1 MAREFENVLEDILK
15 FIKSKPEGYKLE
27 KKVTRRIITPVLDRL
42 DWPTHDEDIVKYE
55 EYTRDGKRVDV
66 SLRHNHNPEVFIEVK
81 KLGLGGT
88 PEAKIQA
95 LNYALAGGIPLV
107 VLTDGQKW
115 NFFYLP
121 PDYLLSE
128 GSDCDERCFLELD
141 LLEKSPQESCA
152 ILRKYLARD
161 EVVEGWVVDAAEG
174 FFRKKDREKEL
185 RKKARRE
192 IPDAWTRRI
201 KRKKSDSLL
210 EQLIEQLANDVYDE
224 VRVRPDDDDVVAFL
238 QSLESKNDGENTR
251 QPRPKSERRQTPTLS
266 SVSPG
271 RKAAPTKAA
280 KNYPGI
286 LVRGSGDK
294 KIQPGRTRHTLIQAW
309 FTGENAERKLDYENA
324 VHIGIKAGYDRRTV
338 VWQLNRM
345 EKNKLIRFEE
355 QAQGNVREKES
366 EESQRP
372 RAGEIVIFGKKF
384 PFELKSGADAMAIVL
399 QELQKRK
406 SDLYERIY
414 EDDWNWGQKKT
425 RRRIAPSPEE
435 LYPYEH
441 NRHLRKKY
449 KEINNNWVVSTN
461 YKREAIEE
469 IIKYVTTEAR
479 FKFKEDVIIKFDD

>member
-1 MAREFENVLEDILK
+1 MTREFENVLEDILK

-27 KKVTRRIITPVLDRL
+27 KKVTRRIITPVLDWL
-42 DWPTHDEDIVKYE
+42 NWPTHDEDIVKYE

-66 SLRHNHNPEVFIEVK
+66 SLHHNHGPEVFIEVK

-128 GSDCDERCFLELD
+128 GSDCEERCFLEVD

-152 ILRKYLARD
+152 ILRKYLDRD
-161 EVVEGWVVDAAEG
+161 EVVGGWVVDAAEG

-210 EQLIEQLANDVYDE
+210 EQLIEQLANDVYDK
-224 VRVRPDDDDVVAFL
+224 VRFRPDDDDIVDFL
-238 QSLESKNDGENTR
+238 QSLESKNESKNTR
-251 QPRPKSERRQTPTLS
+251 QPQPKTEKGQTLIPS
-266 SVSPG
+266 SVSSG
-271 RKAAPTKAA
+271 RKVAATKAV
-280 KNYPGI
+280 KNYSGI
-286 LVRGSGDK
+286 LVRGSGNK
-294 KIQPGRTRHTLIQAW
+294 KLQPGRTPYTLIQAW

-324 VHIGIKAGYDRRTV
+324 VRIGIEAGYDRRTV
-338 VWQLNRM
+338 VVQLSRM
-345 EKNKLIRFEE
+345 EKNKLIRFDE
-355 QAQGNVREKES
+355 QAQGNGRKQEIEKS
-366 EESQRP
+366 RHL
-372 RAGEIVIFGKKF
+372 RAGEVIILEEKF

-406 SDLYERIY
+406 PDLYELIH
-414 EDDWNWGQKKT
+414 ESDWNWGQRKT
-425 RRRIAPSPEE
+425 RRRIAPSSEE
-435 LYPYEH
+435 LYPNER
-441 NRHLRKKY
+441 NRHLRRY
-449 KEINNNWVVSTN
+449 CKEINNNWVVSTN
-461 YKREAIEE
+461 YKRPAIEK
-469 IIKYVTTEAR
+469 IIKHVTEVAG
-479 FKFKEDVIIKFDD
+479 FEFGKDIILNFDD

>member
-1 MAREFENVLEDILK
+1 MIREFEKFLSEIRKEIEDNKELFKIESRVK
-15 FIKSKPEGYKLE
+15 EH
-27 KKVTRRIITPVLDRL
+27 IIVPVLAKLFWKEHKVRVVQREKSTKNRGRL
-42 DWPTHDEDIVKYE
+42 DLALCDNNGDSKV
-55 EYTRDGKRVDV
+55 V
-66 SLRHNHNPEVFIEVK
+66 IEVK
-81 KLGLGGT
+81 KLGSGDT
-88 PEAKIQA
+88 EKAKKQA
-95 LNYALAGGIPLV
+95 WDYAVAENIPLV
-107 VLTDGQKW
+107 VVTDGKIW
-115 NFFYLP
+115 SFYLLAEEGSYE
-121 PDYLLSE
+121 DRCFCKLDLSE
-128 GSDCDERCFLELD
+128 SSLQESCRILSEYLARSNVITGKAVNAAEGV
-141 LLEKSPQESCA
+141 LLEKK
-152 ILRKYLARD
+152 IRK
-161 EVVEGWVVDAAEG
+161 E
-174 FFRKKDREKEL
+174 
-185 RKKARRE
+185 ARRT
-192 IPDAWTRRI
+192 IPDAWTRI
-201 KRKKSDSLL
+201 LQRKKDHPVLR
-210 EQLIEQLANDVYDE
+210 QLIEELANEVKDDVGYP
-224 VRVRPDDDDVVAFL
+224 PDDDDVVDFL
-238 QSLESKNDGENTR
+238 QSLENKNEGKNTR
-251 QPRPKSERRQTPTLS
+251 QPRPESERGQTLAPS
-266 SVSPG
+266 SVLPG
-271 RKAAPTKAA
+271 RKAVTTKAA

-294 KIQPGRTRHTLIQAW
+294 KLQPGRTRHTLIQAW
-309 FTGENAERKLDYENA
+309 FTGENAERELDYENA

-366 EESQRP
+366 EESQCP

-461 YKREAIEE
+461 YKREAIEK
-469 IIKYVTTEAR
+469 IIERVTTEAG
-479 FKFKEDVIIKFDD
+479 FKFKEDVILNFDD